1 MYGVGLQYNKPRF
14 NEILVI
20 TNTIQ
25 KHKHKI
31 YLNIMN
37 NCQRVMKM
45 NAKQI
50 NKDKIYAYSNLKQCY
65 LPVLEFLVP

>member
-1 MYGVGLQYNKPRF
+1 
-14 NEILVI
+14 
-20 TNTIQ
+20 
-25 KHKHKI
+25 
-31 YLNIMN
+31 MN